1 MEETYV
7 FNDERFM
14 SAGDKWRVLRA
25 WRRFIRGGFHYS
37 QFSEGLYRLLIQ
49 AASFTANWNR
59 YGFWQHYFGSD
70 ANARQLAAFL
80 NQFGGDGQSAEY
92 WGTWWLGGTAADLKE
107 AMCREMEVI
116 YPALLQVLNDLD
128 VQYAELLNGWDD
140 ELQARFGT
148 PPRSFQ
154 ITQAVR
160 DALATAAEEGLS
172 RRREPTVQL
181 SLWDVYRP
189 APDSEGRQV
198 MLIGETV

>member
-7 FNDERFM
+7 FSDERFM

-25 WRRFIRGGFHYS
+25 WRRFIRGGFRYS
-37 QFSEGLYRLLIQ
+37 EFTAALYQHLIQ
-49 AASFTANWNR
+49 HASFIAHWNR

-70 ANARQLAAFL
+70 ARRLAAFL
-80 NQFGGDGQSAEY
+80 AQFGGDRQSVEY
-92 WGTWWLGGTAADLKE
+92 GATWWLGGTAADLNE

-128 VQYAELLNGWDD
+128 VQYAELLDGWDD

-160 DALATAAEEGLS
+160 DALAAASREALLS
-172 RRREPTVQL
+172 RQREPTVQL

-189 APDSEGRQV
+189 APDREGQQV
-198 MLIGETV
+198 MLIGEAR

>member
-7 FNDERFM
+7 FSDERFM

-25 WRRFIRGGFHYS
+25 WRRFIRGGFRYS
-37 QFSEGLYRLLIQ
+37 QFSKALYKHLHLHC
-49 AASFTANWNR
+49 SFIAHYNR
-59 YGFWQHYFGSD
+59 YGFWQHYFDSD
-70 ANARQLAAFL
+70 ARRLAAFL
-80 NQFGGDGQSAEY
+80 AQFGGDGLSVEY
-92 WGTWWLGGTAADLKE
+92 GTRLWLGEREVASDLNR

-128 VQYAELLNGWDD
+128 VQYAELLDGWDD

-160 DALATAAEEGLS
+160 DALAAASREALS

-189 APDSEGRQV
+189 APDSEGQQV
-198 MLIGETV
+198 MLVGETA

>member
-1 MEETYV
+1 
-7 FNDERFM
+7 M
-14 SAGDKWRVLRA
+14 SVEYGT
-25 WRRFIRGGFHYS
+25 
-37 QFSEGLYRLLIQ
+37 RL
-49 AASFTANWNR
+49 
-59 YGFWQHYFGSD
+59 
-70 ANARQLAAFL
+70 
-80 NQFGGDGQSAEY
+80 
-92 WGTWWLGGTAADLKE
+92 WLGEREVASDLNR

-154 ITQAVR
+154 ITGAVR
-160 DALATAAEEGLS
+160 EALAAASREALS

-189 APDSEGRQV
+189 EPDREGQQV
-198 MLIGETV
+198 MLIGETA